1 MFSVHPAFICFRIR
15 GKTSKF
21 EYLESLVEMIGIRFQ
36 EVSKKLK
43 QFERLVGLMEIGHT
57 RTNTTKGKI
66 PEIFS
71 GALIEYAVIL
81 FKKQKEQK
89 EPKKEVEAHRSSG
102 DYLIIII
109 LPYFY
114 ETVPKITRFDCF
126 QTLCKLG

>member
-66 PEIFS
+66 PEICS

-89 EPKKEVEAHRSSG
+89 EPKKEVETHRSSG
-102 DYLIIII
+102 DSLIILIS
-109 LPYFY
+109 PHFY
-114 ETVPKITRFDCF
+114 ETVPKFTRFDCF

>member
-89 EPKKEVEAHRSSG
+89 EPKKEVETHRSSG
-102 DYLIIII
+102 DNLIIPFVSCQIS
-109 LPYFY
+109 
-114 ETVPKITRFDCF
+114 D
-126 QTLCKLG
+126 